1 MIILYTGCNDGIGNC
16 LLRGNRGVR
25 SLSGS
30 EVLIAD
36 GISHFSGVRLLGLGT
51 VDP

>member
-1 MIILYTGCNDGIGNC
+1 MIILYTGCNDGIGNW

-30 EVLIAD
+30 ESLSRM
-36 GISHFSGVRLLGLGT
+36 GYPTFQGFGCWG
-51 VDP
+51 